1 MTSCIKLLNRSNK
14 KGERTVKSEG
24 KYKWLAFIAIGFELG
39 FTVIAGILLGQ
50 YVDKLV
56 GTHTPWFTIIGLLA
70 GGFAGFNI
78 LLRML
83 KRINDGKDSDSN

>member
-1 MTSCIKLLNRSNK
+1 M
-14 KGERTVKSEG
+14 
-24 KYKWLAFIAIGFELG
+24 FIAIGFELG
-39 FTVIAGILLGQ
+39 FSVIAGILLGE

-56 GTHTPWFTIIGLLA
+56 GTKTPWFTMLGLLA

-83 KRINDGKDSDSN
+83 KRINDGKDSESN

>member
-1 MTSCIKLLNRSNK
+1 M
-14 KGERTVKSEG
+14 
-24 KYKWLAFIAIGFELG
+24 FIAIGFELG
-39 FTVIAGILLGQ
+39 FSVIAGILLGQ

-56 GTHTPWFTIIGLLA
+56 GTETPWFTMLGLLA

-83 KRINDGKDSDSN
+83 KRVNGGKDSESN